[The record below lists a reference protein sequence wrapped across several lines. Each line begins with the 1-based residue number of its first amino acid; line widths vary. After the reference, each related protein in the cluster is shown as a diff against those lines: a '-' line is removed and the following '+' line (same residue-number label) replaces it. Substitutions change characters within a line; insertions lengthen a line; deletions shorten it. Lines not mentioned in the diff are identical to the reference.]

1 VKVLRAFSAYAK
13 GEHMDSQYNLAGIDV
28 HKRMLAVVIANA
40 RDTELQFECRRFG
53 TTTSEL
59 RHLLA
64 WLEEHVV
71 QEVVMESTAQ
81 YWKPVWL
88 AREGHCRLHLAQ
100 ARSNRGPRGRK
111 TDFRDAQRSV
121 SRLLSGDLILSY
133 VPEAEQP
140 GWRTL
145 TRTKY
150 QLTRDRVRLQSQLE
164 SLLEECQIKLSS
176 IVSDL
181 LGASGQRILRA
192 LAEGETDPARLAK
205 LGDKRLRA
213 SDADLR
219 DALSGQAL
227 PIHRQLLILYLARL
241 SLIESQ
247 IENLNGMIADAMKAH
262 QDAVVRLAELPGLG
276 IDSAQQIIAEIGP
289 QASAFPSAAQL
300 ASWVGVCPGRQE
312 SAGLSTS
319 DRSAKGNR
327 SMRRLLNQ
335 LAHAAVR
342 KQDCQLQIVFR
353 RLASRLGYGKAVWA
367 IAHRLCRLIWKVLH
381 DGVTYVEYGPTP
393 TPIALKRRRQRLV
406 TQLKKLGY
414 LVQLIPNAP
423 DPRSV

>member
-1 VKVLRAFSAYAK
+1 M
-13 GEHMDSQYNLAGIDV
+13 ETTYNVAGIDV

-40 RDTELQFECRRFG
+40 RDTELEFECRRFG
-53 TTTSEL
+53 TTVSEL
-59 RHLLA
+59 RALSE
-64 WLEEHVV
+64 WLKEHGV
-71 QEVVMESTAQ
+71 QEIAMESTAQ

-88 AREGHCRLHLAQ
+88 ALEGQCRLHLAQ

-111 TDFRDAQRSV
+111 TDFRDAKRIV
-121 SRLLSGDLILSY
+121 SRLLSGDLILSF
-133 VPEAEQP
+133 VPEAEQR

-176 IVSDL
+176 VVSDL

-192 LAEGETDPARLAK
+192 LAQGETDPVRLVQ
-205 LGDKRLRA
+205 LGDRRLRA
-213 SDADLR
+213 SDAELKG
-219 DALSGQAL
+219 AMSGQ
-227 PIHRQLLILYLARL
+227 PQPMHRQLLSLYLARFD
-241 SLIESQ
+241 LIESQ
-247 IENLNGMIADAMKAH
+247 MASLDKMIAGEMKAH
-262 QDAVVRLAELPGLG
+262 QDAVLRLAELPGLG

-289 QASAFPSAAQL
+289 HAAAFPTAAQL

-312 SAGLSTS
+312 SAEVSSS

-342 KQDCQLQIVFR
+342 KEDSHLQIVFR
-353 RLASRLGYGKAVWA
+353 RLFPRLGYGKAVWA

-381 DGVTYVEYGPTP
+381 EGVHYVERGPAP
-393 TPIALKRRRQRLV
+393 SPITLKRRRQRLV
-406 TQLKKLGY
+406 IQLKKLGY
-414 LVQLIPNAP
+414 QVQLIPLTPEA
-423 DPRSV
+423 SGV

>member
-1 VKVLRAFSAYAK
+1 
-13 GEHMDSQYNLAGIDV
+13 MDQYNLAGIDV

-64 WLEEHVV
+64 WLEERAV

-88 AREGHCRLHLAQ
+88 ALEGHCRLHLAQ

-111 TDFRDAQRSV
+111 TDFRDAQRAV
-121 SRLLSGDLILSY
+121 SRLLSGDLVLSY
-133 VPEAEQP
+133 VPEAEQR

-145 TRTKY
+145 TRTKH
-150 QLTRDRVRLQSQLE
+150 QLTRDKVRLQSQLE

-192 LAEGETDPARLAK
+192 LAQGETDPARLAE

-213 SDADLR
+213 SEAELQE
-219 DALSGQAL
+219 AFSGAPQ
-227 PIHRQLLILYLARL
+227 PIHRQLLSLYLARL
-241 SLIESQ
+241 DLIESQ
-247 IENLNGMIADAMKAH
+247 MASLDRMMAEAMKAH
-262 QDAVVRLAELPGLG
+262 EQTIVRLAELPGLG

-289 QASAFPSAAQL
+289 QAAAFPSAAQL

-312 SAGLSTS
+312 SAGVSSS

-342 KQDCQLQIVFR
+342 KEDCQLQIVFR
-353 RLASRLGYGKAVWA
+353 RLASRLGYAKAVWA

-381 DGVTYVEYGPTP
+381 EGVSYVEYGPAP
-393 TPIALKRRRQRLV
+393 TPLALKRRRQRLV

-414 LVQLIPNAP
+414 QVQLTPVTFEAN
-423 DPRSV
+423 SM